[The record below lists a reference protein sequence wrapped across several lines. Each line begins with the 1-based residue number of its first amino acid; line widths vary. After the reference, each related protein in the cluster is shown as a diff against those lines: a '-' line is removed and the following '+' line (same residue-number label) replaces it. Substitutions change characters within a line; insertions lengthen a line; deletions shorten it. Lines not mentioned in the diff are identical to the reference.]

1 MYPTV
6 TLSQNTRLVDVAIL
20 KQHYAELQQ
29 AANHSAATYDAL
41 IASGIAT
48 HQEREDA
55 WEAYVEA
62 HAKRCEF
69 MDLMDILGL
78 RTDVE
83 L

>member
-6 TLSQNTRLVDVAIL
+6 ELSQNTRLVDVAVL

-55 WEAYVEA
+55 WEMYTTA

-69 MDLMDILGL
+69 MDLMDLLDL
-78 RTDVE
+78 RYDVT